1 MRRAGNFLRGMFDG
15 IFKKSK
21 DVKQAEAEKP
31 KTEWNIPVKSGDSFI
46 QPEAFVRSGQVF
58 VATQAV
64 RARKGLKY
72 VVIGVVVLGIGF
84 AVWQW
89 WNSMASADRTE
100 LRIEGPSAVRIGERI
115 SFKAIITNKQKKQDL
130 RDVSLTF
137 RADSGTEF
145 TDTKTLALYQKY
157 LGALSPMAQQ
167 EEEVR
172 AVFWGKQGEE
182 RTIEVVARYRIG
194 ENINRFEKSQTIKV
208 VISDPAVQLVVSLPQ
223 QVITDQ
229 EFRSSVEYRKLT
241 TNDWTGAR
249 LELGQPE
256 GFSMVRSDPELK
268 TIGKFVW
275 PWEILEPQENSKVVF
290 DGTIASSEGQAKEF
304 TARFFV
310 TVRNTDV
317 LVSEVTE
324 ELSIISNPLALTI
337 TVSDD
342 PNYAPLPGSIVTYRI
357 NFKNNYDIA
366 LKDVVIQADAT
377 DSWLE
382 LDSLKVQNDGFY
394 SSRDKHIVWN
404 GGTTPQLLVL
414 NPRESGTVAF
424 MVKLKDGYP
433 QNATQQVV
441 VARAI
446 MSAQNKPKDVGT
458 SIQTE
463 ATLETKIQGKLIV
476 TPKVVFRDDP
486 QTGFINTGT
495 VPLRINQATQYSMY
509 LTVQAVA
516 NPFENI
522 SFKTILPANITFD
535 GKIKGDESSMK
546 GFLYNPRTGEMS
558 WLIDRL
564 DAYAA
569 KTIVLQLTAIPSSD
583 QIGKLITIID
593 DMATTAIDAFT
604 RSSVEVP
611 GKRISSDLP
620 DDDTIDAN
628 TGRVTP

>member
-1 MRRAGNFLRGMFDG
+1 M
-15 IFKKSK
+15 
-21 DVKQAEAEKP
+21 
-31 KTEWNIPVKSGDSFI
+31 
-46 QPEAFVRSGQVF
+46 RSGQVF

-611 GKRISSDLP
+611 GKKISSDLP